1 LTEKTTALAAK
12 IIRKAHVQ
20 MKIHEYQVKE
30 LSIHYWIPI
39 PDDQPCRTTQE
50 TVRAADEVSFPAVAR
65 IVTEIVN

>member
-1 LTEKTTALAAK
+1 
-12 IIRKAHVQ
+12 